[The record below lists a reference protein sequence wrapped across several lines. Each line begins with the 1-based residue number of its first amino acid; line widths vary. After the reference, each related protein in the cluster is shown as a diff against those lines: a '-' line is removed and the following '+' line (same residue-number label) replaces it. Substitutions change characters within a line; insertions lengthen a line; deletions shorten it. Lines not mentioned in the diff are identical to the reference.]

1 MGISFCYS
9 LSYGV
14 DDTAAV
20 ASAYTVS
27 GLQTGVAGAF
37 LGELGCQ
44 RLQWRSERHINRLRD
59 DREHCRQSVGDRH
72 CARQRDFAQ

>member
-37 LGELGCQ
+37 LGDLGANVY
-44 RLQWRSERHINRLRD
+44 SGAPSATSTGSAATANIAG
-59 DREHCRQSVGDRH
+59 SP
-72 CARQRDFAQ
+72 